1 MRYIDQEKS
10 AEMMRK
16 IMDEKSITAS
26 YIASKIGVSIATVS
40 KWVNGKS
47 FPEVNNL
54 FLLSR
59 ILGVTVDDIVVGKGL

>member
-1 MRYIDQEKS
+1 MI
-10 AEMMRK
+10 RK

-26 YIASKIGVSIATVS
+26 HIASKIGISVVAVS

-47 FPEVNNL
+47 FPVVNNL